1 MVIDSVIFI
10 ISSVTFILF
19 VIGLTISVR
28 ARGQAGILTT
38 MKQLFLALSLTSSIV
53 LWIGSAEH
61 SLEMKFVILIT
72 HLLLFW
78 SVSFSYILGVFGLPM
93 TSLRMQ
99 LLLTI
104 AGFGDR
110 GIGRNQLEKK
120 YSTRTMVAQRLYRL
134 ETSGEL
140 VRRGSRYMLRSKYSY
155 FMLHNRFLLLLLAI
169 YRPIRKKTHP

>member
-1 MVIDSVIFI
+1 MIDYFILI
-10 ISSVTFILF
+10 ISSLTFVFF

-28 ARGQAGILTT
+28 ARGQAGVLTS
-38 MKQLFLALSLTSSIV
+38 MKQLFLVLSLISSIV
-53 LWIGSAEH
+53 LW
-61 SLEMKFVILIT
+61 FVIGERSIKLTFILMGI

-78 SVSFSYILGVFGLPM
+78 SLSFSYILGVFGLPM

-110 GIGRNQLEKK
+110 GIKRNQLEKK

-140 VRRGSRYMLRSKYSY
+140 VKRGSRYMLRSQWSY
-155 FMLHNRFLLLLLAI
+155 FMLHNRFLLLLLRI